1 MKVERLGR
9 EKKKI
14 SVYTKEELD
23 AKMNKTVP
31 AKKTEKKATTKA
43 TTAKKANTKKEV
55 ATA

>member
-31 AKKTEKKATTKA
+31 AKKTAKKETTKA
-43 TTAKKANTKKEV
+43 TTTKKTNTKKEV